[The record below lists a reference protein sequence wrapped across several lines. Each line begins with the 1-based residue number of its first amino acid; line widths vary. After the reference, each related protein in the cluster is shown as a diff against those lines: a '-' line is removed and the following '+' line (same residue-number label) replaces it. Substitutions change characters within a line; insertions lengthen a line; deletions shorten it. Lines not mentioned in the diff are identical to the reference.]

1 MECGEN
7 CWTRKKSW
15 LEKPTLYNINYR
27 DSDGGEVYS
36 LNWEAVDTWNDP
48 DVMEAKLKEL
58 ESWENFDVYD
68 EVPNEGQ
75 KYTTVQ

>member
-1 MECGEN
+1 M
-7 CWTRKKSW
+7 
-15 LEKPTLYNINYR
+15 
-27 DSDGGEVYS
+27 YS

-48 DVMEAKLKEL
+48 DAMEAKLKEL
-58 ESWENFDVYD
+58 ESWENFDDYD